1 MTLTLKNF
9 NHFSLLLI
17 LSVLLLYA
25 RPAYSIPSSLE
36 EIQQKFGNLCYEYG
50 LEICATPPKSEEE
63 DDKRKEFTETEK
75 QILTRLSSQQSRL
88 QDREMDLDRRE
99 QQLKALHEDVQRQ
112 ISQLE
117 KLQQEIERD
126 IESKKTQDDA
136 LLDKAVS
143 FYAKMDAPTAA
154 QSINQLDTKV
164 AISILMRMK
173 EKQAAEVLSNIPPNQ
188 SAKLIAE
195 IAKKK

>member
-1 MTLTLKNF
+1 MNRVLKKIKNI
-9 NHFSLLLI
+9 SLLFFFFMLI
-17 LSVLLLYA
+17 MQV

-36 EIQQKFGNLCYEYG
+36 EFQQMFGNLCYEYG
-50 LEICATPPKSEEE
+50 LDFCASPPKSEEE
-63 DDKRKEFTETEK
+63 GNKRKEFTETEK
-75 QILTRLSSQQSRL
+75 QILTRQ
-88 QDREMDLDRRE
+88 
-99 QQLKALHEDVQRQ
+99 EDVQRQ

-143 FYAKMDAPTAA
+143 FYAKMDAATAA
-154 QSINQLDTKV
+154 QSINQLETKV
-164 AISILMRMK
+164 AVSILMRMK
-173 EKQAAEVLSNIPPNQ
+173 EKQAADVLSNIPPDQ

>member
-1 MTLTLKNF
+1 MALTLKIF
-9 NHFSLLLI
+9 NHFSLFLI

-50 LEICATPPKSEEE
+50 LEFCASPPKSEEE
-63 DDKRKEFTETEK
+63 VDKRKEFTETEK
-75 QILTRLSSQQSRL
+75 QILTRLSRQQSRL

-126 IESKKTQDDA
+126 IERKKTQDDA

-143 FYAKMDAPTAA
+143 FYAKMDAATAA

>member
-1 MTLTLKNF
+1 MTLTLKKF

-50 LEICATPPKSEEE
+50 LEFCASPPKSKGEG
-63 DDKRKEFTETEK
+63 DKRKEFTETEK
-75 QILTRLSSQQSRL
+75 QILTRLSRQQSRL

-143 FYAKMDAPTAA
+143 FYAKMDAATAA
-154 QSINQLDTKV
+154 QSINQLDIKV
-164 AISILMRMK
+164 AVSILLRMK
-173 EKQAAEVLSNIPPNQ
+173 EKQAADVLSNIPPNQ

>member
-1 MTLTLKNF
+1 MTLTLKIF

-50 LEICATPPKSEEE
+50 LEFCASPPKSKGEG
-63 DDKRKEFTETEK
+63 DKRKEFTETEK
-75 QILTRLSSQQSRL
+75 QILTRLSRQQSRL

-143 FYAKMDAPTAA
+143 FYAKMDAATAA
-154 QSINQLDTKV
+154 QSINQLDIKV
-164 AISILMRMK
+164 AVSILMRMK

>member
-9 NHFSLLLI
+9 NHFSFLLI

-36 EIQQKFGNLCYEYG
+36 EIQQTFGNLCYEYG
-50 LEICATPPKSEEE
+50 LEFCATPPKSEKEG
-63 DDKRKEFTETEK
+63 DKRKEFTETEK
-75 QILTRLSSQQSRL
+75 QILTRLSRQQSRL

-143 FYAKMDAPTAA
+143 FYAKMDAATAA

-173 EKQAAEVLSNIPPNQ
+173 EKQAAEVLANIPPNQ

>member
-50 LEICATPPKSEEE
+50 LEFCASPPKSEGEG
-63 DDKRKEFTETEK
+63 DKRKEFTETEK
-75 QILTRLSSQQSRL
+75 QILTRLSRQQSRL

-126 IESKKTQDDA
+126 IESKKAQDDA

-143 FYAKMDAPTAA
+143 FYAKMDAATAA

>member
-1 MTLTLKNF
+1 MTLTLKIF

-17 LSVLLLYA
+17 LSVPLLYA

-50 LEICATPPKSEEE
+50 LEFCASPPKSKGEG
-63 DDKRKEFTETEK
+63 DKRKEFTETEK
-75 QILTRLSSQQSRL
+75 QILTRLSRQQSRL

-143 FYAKMDAPTAA
+143 FYAKMDAATAA